1 MITDRTGR
9 HEVLLPIYHNNY
21 NFRKKKTFRTNISR
35 QVVVAVV
42 IVINPVIDSSKR
54 DVNQSELKAKGM
66 GSGEQGGPRDTPIY
80 SAPQGTSSKTLLAC
94 GEAASDER
102 YAFLAEWYDP
112 RASLIRKYQLLY
124 YPSDSSVEMYDIK
137 NRRLFLKRS
146 MIDGLQVQHLFI
158 GAIVNIH
165 SRQLSITDYA
175 DERTSNLLRNKNEKT
190 LAMIKPD
197 AVSQMGNIIDIIHG
211 EGFLICQAKMV
222 RLTRHEASLFYSEH
236 KGKPFFDYLVEFMES
251 GPVVAM
257 ELKGANAITKWRTL
271 LGPTDS
277 ATARIQAPLSIRA
290 KFGTDTTKDAAH
302 GSDSP
307 LAAEREA
314 NFFFGDKS
322 FIGKNTASFSNCTL
336 CIIKPHAIIQ
346 GNTGKI
352 ISAITSKGF
361 EISALQMFH
370 LERANAEEFYEV
382 YKGVVN
388 EYQEIARHLRPGT
401 LRAMFG
407 KDKIKNAVHCT
418 DLPEDGLIEV
428 EYFFKILDNQQRS

>member
-1 MITDRTGR
+1 M
-9 HEVLLPIYHNNY
+9 
-21 NFRKKKTFRTNISR
+21 
-35 QVVVAVV
+35 
-42 IVINPVIDSSKR
+42 
-54 DVNQSELKAKGM
+54 
-66 GSGEQGGPRDTPIY
+66 
-80 SAPQGTSSKTLLAC
+80 
-94 GEAASDER
+94 AASDER

-236 KGKPFFDYLVEFMES
+236 KGKPFFNYLVEFMES

-388 EYQEIARHLRPGT
+388 EYQSMVEELCCGPCLAMEIRAPNAPVSFREFVGPSDPEIARHLRPGT

>member
-1 MITDRTGR
+1 M
-9 HEVLLPIYHNNY
+9 
-21 NFRKKKTFRTNISR
+21 
-35 QVVVAVV
+35 
-42 IVINPVIDSSKR
+42 
-54 DVNQSELKAKGM
+54 
-66 GSGEQGGPRDTPIY
+66 
-80 SAPQGTSSKTLLAC
+80 
-94 GEAASDER
+94 AASDER

-112 RASLIRKYQLLY
+112 RAALMRKYQLLY
-124 YPSDSSVEMYDIK
+124 YPNDSSVEMYDIK

-146 MIDGLQVQHLFI
+146 LIDGLQLHHLFI
-158 GAIVNIH
+158 GAIINIH

-175 DERTSNLLRNKNEKT
+175 DQRTSNLLKNKNEKT

-197 AVSQMGNIIDIIHG
+197 AVSQMGSIIDLIHQQ
-211 EGFLICQAKMV
+211 GFHICQAKMV
-222 RLTRHEASLFYSEH
+222 RLSWDLAAKFYAEH
-236 KGKPFFDYLVEFMES
+236 QGKPFYNYLLEFVTS

-257 ELKGANAITKWRTL
+257 ELKGSNAIEKWRTL

-277 ATARIQAPLSIRA
+277 ATARNKAPMSIRA
-290 KFGTDTTKDAAH
+290 KFGTDNTKNAAH

-307 LAAEREA
+307 VSAEREVG
-314 NFFFGDKS
+314 FFFDAKT
-322 FIGKNTASFSNCTL
+322 FTGKNTATFTDCTL
-336 CIIKPHAIIQ
+336 CIIKPHAIVE
-346 GNTGKI
+346 GLTGRI

-370 LERANAEEFYEV
+370 LERANAEEFHEV

-388 EYQEIARHLRPGT
+388 EYKSMVEELCCGPCLAMEIRAPDAPITFRDFVGPADPEIARHLRPGT

-428 EYFFKILDNQQRS
+428 QYFFKVLDH